1 MSAGTRPLVAIEGLT
16 VDVAGRVVLD
26 QVSIT
31 LEEGAAVGLV
41 GASGC
46 GKTTTALAVLGHL
59 RDSMRRRAG
68 TVRVRGA
75 EVFPPPPWLRGR
87 TVAYVPQD
95 PGHTLNPY
103 QKVGAALLDS
113 LATPPPRRARRDAV
127 VELLD
132 RVGLPADREFARR
145 YPHQLSGGQ
154 QQRIALAM
162 ALSRSPSLLILD
174 EPTTGLDM
182 VTKAGIVDELRR
194 AHRSG
199 TALLWISHDVETLA
213 HSVDR
218 VVTMSG
224 GRLTSDRQP
233 AVHGRERTP
242 QQPGSREAVLLTA
255 PSSLTSRGADPVL
268 SVRGLTAG
276 HPRAQPVLRDV
287 DLDVEPGECVA
298 VLGVSGTGKTTLA
311 RCLAGLHPPRSGALC
326 LDGMPA
332 PWDIHRRIRAQRAAL
347 QLVAQSPAE
356 ALHPR
361 QSVRTALVRPLRLL
375 RGVTDREQ
383 LENQINR
390 LLLTVRLAPEHA
402 ERIPEELSGG
412 ERQRVALARA
422 LAARPRIL
430 VCDES
435 TSALDSDTERD
446 VLTVLEKARR
456 DLGLA
461 VLLITHSLDVAAGAD
476 RVVTVADSQI
486 VATPER
492 VAGAARDIG
501 TRYV

>member
-1 MSAGTRPLVAIEGLT
+1 MSAGTRSLVAIEGLT
-16 VDVAGRVVLD
+16 VEVAGRVVLD
-26 QVSIT
+26 QMHLT
-31 LEEGAAVGLV
+31 LAEGAAVGLI
-41 GASGC
+41 GPSGC

-59 RDSMRRRAG
+59 RDGMRRRAG

-75 EVFPPPPWLRGR
+75 EVFPPPTWLRGR

-103 QKVGAALLDS
+103 QRVGAALLDS
-113 LATPPPRRARRDAV
+113 LTRLPPRRARRDAV

-132 RVGLPADREFARR
+132 RVGLPADPEFARR

-162 ALSRSPSLLILD
+162 ALSRSPALLILD

-194 AHRSG
+194 VHRSG

-213 HSVDR
+213 RSVDR
-218 VVTMSG
+218 VVTMGG
-224 GRLTSDRQP
+224 GRLTSGRHP
-233 AVHGRERTP
+233 TGHRRERAP
-242 QQPGSREAVLLTA
+242 QQPGSRETALLA
-255 PSSLTSRGADPVL
+255 AASSPTLHGAGPVL

-276 HPRAQPVLRDV
+276 HPRTQPVLLDV
-287 DLDVEPGECVA
+287 DLDVAPGECVA

-311 RCLAGLHPPRSGALC
+311 RCLAGLHPPRSGALR
-326 LDGMPA
+326 LDGVLA
-332 PWDIHRRIRAQRAAL
+332 PWDIRRRTRAQRAAL

-361 QSVRTALVRPLRLL
+361 QTVRTALVRPLRLL
-375 RGVTDREQ
+375 RGVTDRERLQ
-383 LENQINR
+383 DEINR

-402 ERIPEELSGG
+402 DRLPEELSGG
-412 ERQRVALARA
+412 ERQRVSVARA
-422 LAARPRIL
+422 LAAGPRLL

-476 RVVTVADSQI
+476 RVVMVADSHI
-486 VATPER
+486 VATPDPR
-492 VAGAARDIG
+492 GGRPSG
-501 TRYV
+501 G

>member
-16 VDVAGRVVLD
+16 VEVAGHVVLD
-26 QVSIT
+26 QMQLT
-31 LEEGAAVGLV
+31 LEEGAAIGLI
-41 GASGC
+41 GPSGC

-59 RDSMRRRAG
+59 RDNMRRRAG
-68 TVRVRGA
+68 TVRVRGT

-103 QKVGAALLDS
+103 QRVGAALLDS
-113 LATPPPRRARRDAV
+113 LTTPSPRRARRDAV

-132 RVGLPADREFARR
+132 RVGLPADPKFARR

-162 ALSRSPSLLILD
+162 ALSRSPALLILD

-182 VTKAGIVDELRR
+182 ITKAGIVDELSRV
-194 AHRSG
+194 HHSG
-199 TALLWISHDVETLA
+199 TALLWISHDVDTLA
-213 HSVDR
+213 RSVDR
-218 VVTMSG
+218 VVTMGG
-224 GRLTSDRQP
+224 GRLTSERQP
-233 AVHGRERTP
+233 TGHGRERAP
-242 QQPGSREAVLLTA
+242 QQPDSHETVKLTA
-255 PSSLTSRGADPVL
+255 TSSPMLRGAGPVL

-276 HPRAQPVLRDV
+276 HSRAQPVLRDV
-287 DLDVEPGECVA
+287 DLHVAPGECVA

-332 PWDIHRRIRAQRAAL
+332 PWDIRRRTRAQRAAL

-361 QSVRTALVRPLRLL
+361 QTARTALVRPLRLL
-375 RGVTDREQ
+375 CGVTDREQ
-383 LENQINR
+383 LENQINQ

-402 ERIPEELSGG
+402 DRLPEELSGG
-412 ERQRVALARA
+412 ERQRVSLARA
-422 LAARPRIL
+422 LAAGPRVL

-435 TSALDSDTERD
+435 TSALDSDTELD

-461 VLLITHSLDVAAGAD
+461 VVLITHSPDVAAGAD
-476 RVVTVADSQI
+476 RAVTVANSQI
-486 VATPER
+486 VETPGPR
-492 VAGAARDIG
+492 GARPSG
-501 TRYV
+501 